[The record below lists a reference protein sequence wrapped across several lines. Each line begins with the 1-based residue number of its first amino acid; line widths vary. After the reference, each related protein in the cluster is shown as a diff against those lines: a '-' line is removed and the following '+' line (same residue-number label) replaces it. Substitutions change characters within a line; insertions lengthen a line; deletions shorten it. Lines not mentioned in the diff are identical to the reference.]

1 MRQAKPSLF
10 ISLSFHCSESLI
22 GNLQNF
28 YSMHNLTLQ
37 AVGKKS
43 VDFFFPHGDQ
53 RKGIVVYNEQSLEC
67 KDYQK
72 IPGEDQRKTRE

>member
-43 VDFFFPHGDQ
+43 VDFFFLMEI
-53 RKGIVVYNEQSLEC
+53 KGRALLFIMNN
-67 KDYQK
+67 
-72 IPGEDQRKTRE
+72 P

>member
-1 MRQAKPSLF
+1 MRWAIPSLF
-10 ISLSFHCSESLI
+10 ISLSFHCSKSLI

-37 AVGKKS
+37 AVGKKICR
-43 VDFFFPHGDQ
+43 FFFPHGDQ
-53 RKGIVVYNEQSLEC
+53 RKGIVVYNEQYIEC